1 MRQAKGEGG
10 GELNNVSM
18 KVGHLPLQSTALTK
32 VNIRGHVHMCT
43 QVVGLGGQGGPRGG
57 GQGGEG
63 RGDEY

>member
-32 VNIRGHVHMCT
+32 VSFGGHVHMCT
-43 QVVGLGGQGGPRGG
+43 QVVGLGGQGVGG
-57 GQGGEG
+57 GGV
-63 RGDEY
+63 GDVY